1 MTGYSDPRI
10 KATRKL
16 KRVGHIYIYIY
27 IYIYI
32 STYIYIYIS
41 IYIYMYTSIYIYMY
55 VYIPQIQAAAS
66 SHSA

>member
-16 KRVGHIYIYIY
+16 KRVGHIYIY